1 MLASLT
7 LLPDRL
13 PCRAWRR
20 KMLYISNVYVI
31 ESVIHY
37 LVELREKLRREITP
51 LMPRFL
57 G

>member
-1 MLASLT
+1 
-7 LLPDRL
+7 
-13 PCRAWRR
+13 
-20 KMLYISNVYVI
+20 MLYISNVYVI